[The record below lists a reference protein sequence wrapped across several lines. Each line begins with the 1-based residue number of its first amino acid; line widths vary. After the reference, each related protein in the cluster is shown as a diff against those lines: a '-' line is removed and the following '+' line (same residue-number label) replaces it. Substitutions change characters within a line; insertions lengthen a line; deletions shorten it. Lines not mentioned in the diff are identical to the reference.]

1 MSHKQAKRLRKII
14 GYNKTQSPAKYQDR
28 VVKTVMVDSGNKNID
43 GSPLLKPES
52 RVMRTLVGNSE
63 RSEYQLIKRKG
74 IAL

>member
-14 GYNKTQSPAKYQDR
+14 GYNKDQSPAKYQDR
-28 VVKTVMVDSGNKNID
+28 VVKTVMVDSGSKNID

-63 RSEYQLIKRKG
+63 RSDYQFIKRKE
-74 IAL
+74 L